1 MVGGVASKAFG
12 VISST
17 NSFLRL
23 GLMIQPLLHHGLVRH
38 LTVLNKHKEMMPST
52 YYATS
57 FLATA
62 LTRRKPAAVMS
73 LLSPAFRLLNNRS
86 AVVTFSSSPTSHAD
100 VEAQPKR
107 RTRRRQLPNSSSSN
121 SSSKEPIPSL
131 ADFMHRAKVRKQYR
145 NFVRLAHFVDGKK
158 SNGND
163 SNTKTSSSPNNATGE
178 CRAALEEVRLSYQL
192 GIKKATDSLSKSMAY
207 NEGER
212 RLRELE
218 AIVGYSPSSSNRN
231 VENDGVDKGRTSEES
246 YDADS
251 WINIKDDEDKR
262 GRVGVV
268 WPWERDDASK

>member
-1 MVGGVASKAFG
+1 
-12 VISST
+12 
-17 NSFLRL
+17 
-23 GLMIQPLLHHGLVRH
+23 
-38 LTVLNKHKEMMPST
+38 MMPST

-62 LTRRKPAAVMS
+62 LVRRKPVAVMS

-86 AVVTFSSSPTSHAD
+86 AVVAFSSSPPSHAD

-107 RTRRRQLPNSSSSN
+107 RTRRRQLPNSS

-163 SNTKTSSSPNNATGE
+163 SNTTITSSSSNNATGE

-218 AIVGYSPSSSNRN
+218 AIVGYSPSSSSNRN
-231 VENDGVDKGRTSEES
+231 VENDRVDKGRTSEES

>member
-1 MVGGVASKAFG
+1 MR
-12 VISST
+12 VIH
-17 NSFLRL
+17 
-23 GLMIQPLLHHGLVRH
+23 PLLWVKPA
-38 LTVLNKHKEMMPST
+38 TTISTQAFKEMMP
-52 YYATS
+52 
-57 FLATA
+57 FLAAA
-62 LTRRKPAAVMS
+62 LVRRKPAGVMS
-73 LLSPAFRLLNNRS
+73 LLSPACQLLNSRP
-86 AVVTFSSSPTSHAD
+86 AVVTFSSSPPSHAD

-107 RTRRRQLPNSSSSN
+107 RTRRRQLVNSSN
-121 SSSKEPIPSL
+121 SNSNEPIPSL
-131 ADFMHRAKVRKQYR
+131 ADFMHRARVRKQYR

-163 SNTKTSSSPNNATGE
+163 SNTTSSSNNATGE

-192 GIKKATDSLSKSMAY
+192 GIKKGTDSLSKSMAY

-218 AIVGYSPSSSNRN
+218 AIVGYSPSSSWNGN
-231 VENDGVDKGRTSEES
+231 GNSLENDGVDKDRASGES

>member
-1 MVGGVASKAFG
+1 
-12 VISST
+12 
-17 NSFLRL
+17 
-23 GLMIQPLLHHGLVRH
+23 
-38 LTVLNKHKEMMPST
+38 MMLST

-57 FLATA
+57 FLATV
-62 LTRRKPAAVMS
+62 LVRRKPAAVMS
-73 LLSPAFRLLNNRS
+73 LLSPAFRRLLNNNRS
-86 AVVTFSSSPTSHAD
+86 AVVTFSSSPPSHAD

-107 RTRRRQLPNSSSSN
+107 RTRRRQLANSSSSSN
-121 SSSKEPIPSL
+121 EPIPSL

-158 SNGND
+158 SND
-163 SNTKTSSSPNNATGE
+163 SNTTTTSSSNNNATGE

-192 GIKKATDSLSKSMAY
+192 GIKKGIDSLSKSMAY

-231 VENDGVDKGRTSEES
+231 VENDGVDKGYTSKES

>member
-1 MVGGVASKAFG
+1 
-12 VISST
+12 
-17 NSFLRL
+17 
-23 GLMIQPLLHHGLVRH
+23 
-38 LTVLNKHKEMMPST
+38 MMPST

-62 LTRRKPAAVMS
+62 LVRRKPVAVMP
-73 LLSPAFRLLNNRS
+73 LLSPACQLLNNRS
-86 AVVTFSSSPTSHAD
+86 AVVTFSSSPPSHAD

-107 RTRRRQLPNSSSSN
+107 RTRRRQLPNSSSNNSN
-121 SSSKEPIPSL
+121 EPIPSL

-163 SNTKTSSSPNNATGE
+163 SNTKTTSSSNNATGE

-192 GIKKATDSLSKSMAY
+192 GIKKGTDSLSKSMAY
-207 NEGER
+207 NEGQR

-218 AIVGYSPSSSNRN
+218 AIVGYSPSSSSNRN
-231 VENDGVDKGRTSEES
+231 EENDGVAKDRTSEES

>member
-1 MVGGVASKAFG
+1 MYFY
-12 VISST
+12 II
-17 NSFLRL
+17 N
-23 GLMIQPLLHHGLVRH
+23 
-38 LTVLNKHKEMMPST
+38 NEMTPS
-52 YYATS
+52 TS

-62 LTRRKPAAVMS
+62 LVRRKPAAVMS

-86 AVVTFSSSPTSHAD
+86 AVVTFSSSPPLPAD
-100 VEAQPKR
+100 NVGAQPKR
-107 RTRRRQLPNSSSSN
+107 RTRRRQLANSSSSN
-121 SSSKEPIPSL
+121 NSNEPIPSL

-158 SNGND
+158 SNGNNI
-163 SNTKTSSSPNNATGE
+163 NTTSSSNNNATGE

-192 GIKKATDSLSKSMAY
+192 GIKKGTDSLSKSMAY

-218 AIVGYSPSSSNRN
+218 AIVGYSPSRSNRN
-231 VENDGVDKGRTSEES
+231 VENDSVDNDRTSKES

-262 GRVGVV
+262 GRVGVI